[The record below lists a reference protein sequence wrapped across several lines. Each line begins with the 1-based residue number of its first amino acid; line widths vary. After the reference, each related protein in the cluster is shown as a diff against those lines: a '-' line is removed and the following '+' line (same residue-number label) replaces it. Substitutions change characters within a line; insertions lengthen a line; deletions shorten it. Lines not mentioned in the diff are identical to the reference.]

1 MSRVTRDTCHDN
13 NAQSPG
19 VTRPGSQV
27 SRLRRLI
34 RWLLHNNVEK
44 SPAVRV
50 FILGKNVSAMM
61 NKHSTQTDEGCAD
74 CAVCGDWRGV
84 IVSSRVN
91 MGYAAVSSLPCL
103 SQRARENRDHVMI
116 VALCDMTEVS
126 SDDKYDASVTLT
138 TAIMARPSEMSVDSC
153 HNERVT
159 PLLLA
164 VSRRDENNEK
174 NTPNV
179 SIKKPDV

>member
-1 MSRVTRDTCHDN
+1 MCH
-13 NAQSPG
+13 P
-19 VTRPGSQV
+19 V
-27 SRLRRLI
+27 SIWDMQRL
-34 RWLLHNNVEK
+34 V
-44 SPAVRV
+44 
-50 FILGKNVSAMM
+50 
-61 NKHSTQTDEGCAD
+61 
-74 CAVCGDWRGV
+74 
-84 IVSSRVN
+84 
-91 MGYAAVSSLPCL
+91 PCL

-138 TAIMARPSEMSVDSC
+138 TAIMARPSAMSVDSC

>member
-1 MSRVTRDTCHDN
+1 M
-13 NAQSPG
+13 
-19 VTRPGSQV
+19 
-27 SRLRRLI
+27 
-34 RWLLHNNVEK
+34 
-44 SPAVRV
+44 
-50 FILGKNVSAMM
+50 
-61 NKHSTQTDEGCAD
+61 
-74 CAVCGDWRGV
+74 
-84 IVSSRVN
+84 SSRVN

-138 TAIMARPSEMSVDSC
+138 TAIMARPSAMSVDSC

-174 NTPNV
+174 
-179 SIKKPDV
+179 KHH